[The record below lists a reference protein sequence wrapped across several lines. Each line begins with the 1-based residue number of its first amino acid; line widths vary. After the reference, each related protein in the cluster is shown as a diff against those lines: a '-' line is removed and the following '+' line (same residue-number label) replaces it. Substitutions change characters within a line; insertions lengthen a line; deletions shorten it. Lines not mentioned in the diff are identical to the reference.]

1 MSFEFPFYCI
11 GSPQCDYIKLF
22 SFLYVS
28 PVWYRYQP
36 LVLSL
41 ALQVKRKKIKKKK
54 RPWCCERLRAG
65 GEGDDRE
72 WDGWMASPT
81 QWTWVWVDSGSCW
94 WTGRPGVLRVMGLQ
108 RVRHDWAT
116 ELNWIKNTV
125 IYVVFQIYYLTLHCF
140 DTPAFIIWKILSHF
154 NSFHLLL
161 PYIMMCECTLEKRKK
176 GLGKGPVEAICLH
189 IAWDLARIFIS
200 SKKWCTHIL

>member
-1 MSFEFPFYCI
+1 MLWKIEGRRRRGRQWMRWLDGITNSMNM
-11 GSPQCDYIKLF
+11 G
-22 SFLYVS
+22 
-28 PVWYRYQP
+28 
-36 LVLSL
+36 LSG
-41 ALQVKRKKIKKKK
+41 
-54 RPWCCERLRAG
+54 LR
-65 GEGDDRE
+65 ELLMDRE
-72 WDGWMASPT
+72 AWSAAGH
-81 QWTWVWVDSGSCW
+81 
-94 WTGRPGVLRVMGLQ
+94 GVAKSQTRLS
-108 RVRHDWAT
+108 DWT

-189 IAWDLARIFIS
+189 TAWDLARIFIS